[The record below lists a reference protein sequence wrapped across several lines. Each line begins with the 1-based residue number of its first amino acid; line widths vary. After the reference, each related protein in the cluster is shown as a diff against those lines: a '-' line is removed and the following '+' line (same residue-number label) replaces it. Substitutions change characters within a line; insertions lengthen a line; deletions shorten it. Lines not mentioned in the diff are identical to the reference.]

1 MGEAQDLSA
10 SLEDYL
16 EAIYHIVE
24 RKQAARAKDISDR
37 LSVNSSSV
45 TGALRALSDRDL
57 VNYAP
62 YDIVT
67 LTAEGEK
74 VAKGIVRRH
83 QALHDFFIK
92 VLRIEEPDAQDAA
105 CKMEHALPQ
114 YVVERLRRFV
124 AFFEHAP
131 VSAQDWMEEGM
142 AASAKAGRKGSA
154 GTPARAPKPRAR
166 KKPRK

>member
-1 MGEAQDLSA
+1 MGEAQELSA

-67 LTAEGEK
+67 LTPEGER
-74 VAKGIVRRH
+74 VAKGIVQRH

-92 VLRIEEPDAQDAA
+92 VLRVEESDAQDAA

-114 YVVERLRRFV
+114 HIIERLRRFV
-124 AFFEHAP
+124 TYFEQAA
-131 VSAQDWMEEGM
+131 VSETDWMEDGEAPSRKTGH
-142 AASAKAGRKGSA
+142 AKTGSSHTSA
-154 GTPARAPKPRAR
+154 GKPRAR
-166 KKPRK
+166 KKPRR